1 MNCPLASSIPL
12 RKALPYPLETACTT
26 RAPWSSA
33 ISVEPSVEPL
43 SDTTTS
49 PEMHNLR
56 KAAKALSMQN
66 AIDFASLRH
75 GITTEISIASA
86 VNPGATTVESAEISS
101 TAALESE
108 FMLNRIKI

>member
-33 ISVEPSVEPL
+33 ISVEPSAEPL

-66 AIDFASLRH
+66 AIDFASLMH
-75 GITTEISIASA
+75 GITTEIWIVAA
-86 VNPGATTVESAEISS
+86 GDHCPTTVELAGV
-101 TAALESE
+101 
-108 FMLNRIKI
+108 

>member
-1 MNCPLASSIPL
+1 MNCPIPSSSPL
-12 RKALPYPLETACTT
+12 RKALPYQLVTECTT

-56 KAAKALSMQN
+56 KAAKALSMQH

-75 GITTEISIASA
+75 GITTEIWIASPA
-86 VNPGATTVESAEISS
+86 NSGATTVEIAEISS
-101 TAALESE
+101 TVA
-108 FMLNRIKI
+108 